1 MASRREV
8 GMNEPQIDRVVPPVA
23 AADFIEAQRTVTAAY
38 EREPG
43 EPSIDR
49 TIGILVD
56 HFGEDRIDLVP
67 TIMLR
72 TRALA
77 HLREHAMM
85 RPWLLSGPA
94 GAAVVL
100 DEAVLKVAARHP
112 FTAIESRWGFEPD
125 SFFSAVLAEVEP
137 RGAA

>member
-1 MASRREV
+1 MSER
-8 GMNEPQIDRVVPPVA
+8 QIDRAVPPVA
-23 AADFIEAQRTVTAAY
+23 VDDFIEAQRTVTAAY

-43 EPSIDR
+43 EPSLDR
-49 TIGILVD
+49 TIAILVE
-56 HFGEDRIDLVP
+56 HFGQDRIDIVP

-77 HLREHAMM
+77 RLREHAMM
-85 RPWLLSGPA
+85 RPWLLA
-94 GAAVVL
+94 GSADAAVVL

-112 FTAIESRWGFEPD
+112 VTAVECRWGFEPG
-125 SFFSAVLAEVEP
+125 SFFSEVLAEVSP